1 LTKIPGKTSR
11 KIYEHKW
18 IVETV
23 SVVPPVIAAGY
34 AAYAANAN
42 PNTAASVPWLL
53 FGIVWLILASIVK
66 ILQAFQQDKE
76 FAMRN
81 THEGLAGASRVLH
94 ASVLKQANLPQ
105 KSGELRV
112 TVHRVVP
119 PLESPKHYEQLIPYI
134 GGNGGEAF
142 RLFPI
147 HTGITGR
154 VAREQGAL
162 VYSRQNDDYD
172 AYLKELVAH
181 WGYTEAE
188 ARKLQQDRKAWMA
201 VPIFS
206 AEQVVLAV
214 VYLDSSTKDV
224 FTSEIKQL
232 VIDSCGGFAAH
243 ITERYKS

>member
-1 LTKIPGKTSR
+1 LTKIPGKTAH
-11 KIYEHKW
+11 KIYEQKW
-18 IVETV
+18 FVESV

-34 AAYAANAN
+34 AAFAANAN

-53 FGIVWLILASIVK
+53 LGIIWLIVASLVK

-76 FAMRN
+76 VAVRN
-81 THEGLAGASRVLH
+81 AHEGLVAASHVLH
-94 ASVLKQANLPQ
+94 ASVLRKANLSS

-119 PLESPKHYEQLIPYI
+119 PIDSPKSYEQLIPYV
-134 GGNGGEAF
+134 GGSGGPSF
-142 RLFPI
+142 RSFPI

-154 VAREQGAL
+154 VAREGNPL
-162 VYSRQNDDYD
+162 IYTRINDDYD

-181 WGYTEAE
+181 WGYTDAE
-188 ARKLQQDRKAWMA
+188 ARKLLQDRKSWMA

-206 AEQVVLAV
+206 VEHVVLAV

-224 FTSEIKQL
+224 FTTEIKQL